1 MAKSSI
7 NFKVVKSSS
16 ESHNTRAQK
25 LDYVHTELSHKND
38 SWSVDSVSN
47 VLAEAKAL
55 CQYIT
60 GRKMQKNAKPIR
72 EAVINLN
79 KHHTVEDVYNVANR
93 LKTRFGIQ
101 CFQIHIHRD
110 EGLKEDGKIKINHHA
125 HMLFDF
131 QNKQTGH
138 THKLNP
144 LQLSQIQTLV
154 AEELEMERGELK
166 VNSNTERLEA
176 VEYKRLQ
183 EEIRLKKA
191 YELHMQYQEK
201 SQEEKLELQFN
212 QQEIKVI
219 TQKVQSKEEI
229 IEYLNEQIRGL
240 DSNLTLKKKQLSET
254 TESLIQDQITIKQL
268 EGVLNALS
276 QKRVLQP
283 DELRRLADKIERHNK
298 SRMGM

>member
-16 ESHNTRAQK
+16 ESHNTRALK

-79 KHHTVEDVYNVANR
+79 EHHTVEHLKSVADR
-93 LKTRFGIQ
+93 LKMRFGIK

-154 AEELEMERGELK
+154 AEELKMERGELK

-176 VEYKRLQ
+176 VEYKRVQ

-191 YELHMQYQEK
+191 HDLNLEYQNNSSEAHLEVQFREHELK
-201 SQEEKLELQFN
+201 LITEKL
-212 QQEIKVI
+212 QQME
-219 TQKVQSKEEI
+219 
-229 IEYLNEQIRGL
+229 
-240 DSNLTLKKKQLSET
+240 SNLNVAKKDLFFT
-254 TESLIQDQITIKQL
+254 TENIIQYKSTIKEL
-268 EGVLNALS
+268 ESVLNALS

-283 DELRRLADKIERHNK
+283 DELRKLADKIEGYNK
-298 SRMGM
+298 NKGMRL